1 MIKSWCTHV
10 SGLVLTALAVVPT
23 AAWACP
29 NCAVREGGGTA
40 SAVLMGAMIALPF
53 GIAFA
58 VIPAIRRVVADPDFT
73 NPNLSEVRDSSELDS
88 NQ

>member
-1 MIKSWCTHV
+1 
-10 SGLVLTALAVVPT
+10 
-23 AAWACP
+23 
-29 NCAVREGGGTA
+29 
-40 SAVLMGAMIALPF
+40 MGAMIALPF